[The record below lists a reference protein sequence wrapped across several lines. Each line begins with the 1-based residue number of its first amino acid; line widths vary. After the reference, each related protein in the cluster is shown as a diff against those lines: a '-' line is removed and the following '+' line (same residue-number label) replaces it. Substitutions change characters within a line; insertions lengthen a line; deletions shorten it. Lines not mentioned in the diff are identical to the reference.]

1 MSDADASGR
10 RIADYPLPDL
20 GRSAAMAAGGAAPP
34 VVVEEGGFI
43 PLFTQEQTEDPVEAA
58 VRQAQ
63 ETLDAALIRAEEIKT
78 QAREQGYR
86 EGYAGGQEEGRLA
99 ARARIE
105 AAVDNLGRALKV
117 LDAARAGI
125 LAVMEEELVGLV
137 QAACD
142 RVLMQAGASDP
153 DLARRAVREAAGRL
167 ARAERLVVH
176 VSPDDLAQIEEYRPR
191 LLAELD
197 ELGHLEIKAD
207 AGVAPGG
214 CRVDAPEAQ
223 VDASLP
229 TRRQQ
234 VFAALTAAFHREGGL
249 DAEALLDEAL
259 TRSAAAADPAPEP
272 APPAPTAAAA
282 QAAPE
287 PEPAPAPAEP
297 EDLPA
302 LEEW

>member
-1 MSDADASGR
+1 MSETDASGR
-10 RIADYPLPDL
+10 RVADYPLPEL
-20 GRSAAMAAGGAAPP
+20 GRSAAVAAGGAAPP

-58 VRQAQ
+58 RRQAQ
-63 ETLDAALIRAEEIKT
+63 ETIDAALAQAEQLKT
-78 QAREQGYR
+78 QAREQGYQ

-99 ARARIE
+99 AKARIE

-117 LDAARAGI
+117 LDAARVGI

-153 DLARRAVREAAGRL
+153 GLARRAVREAAGRL
-167 ARAERLVVH
+167 ARSERLVAH
-176 VSPDDLAQIEEYRPR
+176 VSPDDLAQIEEYRPQ
-191 LLAELD
+191 LLAELG
-197 ELGHLEIKAD
+197 ELSHLDIRSDPA
-207 AGVAPGG
+207 VAPGG
-214 CRVDAPEAQ
+214 CRVDAPDAQ

-249 DAEALLDEAL
+249 DTAELLDEAL
-259 TRSAAAADPAPEP
+259 NRPVAVAPIPEPAPTAPAAAAPAPEP
-272 APPAPTAAAA
+272 
-282 QAAPE
+282 Q
-287 PEPAPAPAEP
+287 PAPAEP